1 LVIRH
6 WTFNRVLRDIITI
19 TLNPTI
25 DRVMEVP
32 GFRIG
37 GHLPGRMRSRTPSGK
52 AFNVSRAL
60 GLLGVTSTAAG
71 WMGRDA
77 IDSFEAAA
85 RAAGALPRFIPID
98 APTRENIT
106 VLDTKRGVETHIRD
120 AGPTITEA
128 DIEKLEHELAI
139 LSHPNAVV
147 VFSGSTPP
155 GVSAE
160 RFGKFVDQCI
170 AKGARVAIDTSR
182 EPLAVAAQRAVWMIK
197 PNLAELSELS
207 GRELAGGQ
215 DVVAAARE
223 LNTRIPVVVVT
234 LGEEGACCLADGQ
247 ALHGKALLPHD
258 QVRSTVGCGDAFMA
272 GFLAEICATHGTP
285 ESAFRQ
291 ALAVAAASAMND
303 QPAIFTPENVAWARE
318 RLEIQRL

>member
-1 LVIRH
+1 
-6 WTFNRVLRDIITI
+6 VLRDIITI

-60 GLLGVTSTAAG
+60 GLLGVCSTAAG

-106 VLDTKRGVETHIRD
+106 ILDTKRGVETHIRD
-120 AGPTITEA
+120 AGPVITDD
-128 DIEKLEHELAI
+128 DIEKLVHELSI
-139 LSHPNAVV
+139 LSHPHAVM

-160 RFGKFVDQCI
+160 QFGIFVGLCI
-170 AKGARVAIDTSR
+170 ARGARVAIDTSR
-182 EPLAVAAQRAVWMIK
+182 EPLSVAATRAVWMIK
-197 PNLAELSELS
+197 PNLSELM
-207 GRELAGGQ
+207 ELTGQ
-215 DVVAAARE
+215 ELTADDDIVAAARQ
-223 LNTRIPVVVVT
+223 LNARIPVVLVT
-234 LGEEGACCLADGQ
+234 LGERGACCLAEGQ
-247 ALHGKALLPHD
+247 AYYGKALLPHER
-258 QVRSTVGCGDAFMA
+258 VRSTVGCGDAFMA
-272 GFLAEICATHGTP
+272 GFLAEICSTNGTP
-285 ESAFRQ
+285 ESAFRR
-291 ALAVAAASAMND
+291 ALAVAAASAMNE
-303 QPAIFTPENVAWARE
+303 QPAIFNVEDIAWAQD
-318 RLEIQRL
+318 RLEMVQL